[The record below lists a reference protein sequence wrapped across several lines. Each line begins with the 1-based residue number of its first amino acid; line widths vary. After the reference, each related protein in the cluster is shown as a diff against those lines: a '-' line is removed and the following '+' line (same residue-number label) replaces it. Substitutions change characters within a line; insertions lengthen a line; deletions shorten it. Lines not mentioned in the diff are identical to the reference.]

1 MRYRSPRL
9 LRTHAAAAHAR
20 LFRCN
25 KCAHAAHTINQARE
39 HEKWHNGH
47 TYECQLCGQKFRKST
62 SYLTHKRKRH
72 PTEHVCHICGESF
85 VGRHG
90 LLMHKSKTHR
100 WDQQPLVKEEP
111 TPERFC
117 AECDVQFDTTHAWQR
132 HILTSVNHTLGGD
145 GSQCKICHQRLSG
158 ESMSAHMREHE
169 KSLRQTT
176 LVARKLVKLACEQCD
191 AYFVG
196 RSNLR
201 AHVRRV
207 HLGLKYNRN
216 VVCELCGKKC
226 TSNASL
232 KYHQRTHTGERPF
245 PCSACDKRFPDS
257 NQLRI
262 HARTHTGERPY
273 VCNACGKRFSQKPAL
288 NRHYRVHTGVKPYE
302 CQFCSKSFNQSN
314 SMKLHVKTVHLKLPA
329 NRKKGQNA
337 AKNEGVN

>member
-1 MRYRSPRL
+1 MNLKYCYFLKQEKVANKLYQIFVPSQEVNPR
-9 LRTHAAAAHAR
+9 T
-20 LFRCN
+20 
-25 KCAHAAHTINQARE
+25 
-39 HEKWHNGH
+39 
-47 TYECQLCGQKFRKST
+47 
-62 SYLTHKRKRH
+62 LTHKRKRH

-226 TSNASL
+226 TVS
-232 KYHQRTHTGERPF
+232 YIRP
-245 PCSACDKRFPDS
+245 
-257 NQLRI
+257 
-262 HARTHTGERPY
+262 
-273 VCNACGKRFSQKPAL
+273 
-288 NRHYRVHTGVKPYE
+288 HYN
-302 CQFCSKSFNQSN
+302 C
-314 SMKLHVKTVHLKLPA
+314 
-329 NRKKGQNA
+329 
-337 AKNEGVN
+337 